1 MSRWRWARGSTF
13 FEKPHEARRFRVR
26 LKPWDETSLTSR
38 IHIVGIGDDGLDGLT
53 GYARQLID
61 KAVILIGH
69 ASLLDKIPESDAQRL
84 QAGGTLDELKCQI
97 AELPEQPAVL
107 LAGGD
112 PLFYGIARYLT
123 ETFGKDRFEV
133 VPHVSSMQL
142 AFARVK
148 ESWDDAY
155 LSNLANQPLDRVVDS
170 IRTADRV
177 GLFTTESI
185 SPSVVAEALLD
196 RRIDYFTA
204 YVCENLGTPDETVT
218 QGDLPSIREQTFSP
232 MNVMVLVRYQGA
244 ADRPSGSNQRRLF
257 GNPDDLF
264 LQSRPKRGLLTPC
277 EVRCIALAEMDLTS
291 TSTVWDVGAGSGSL
305 AIEAASIATKG
316 KVFAIEM
323 DAEDY
328 GVMIENA
335 KMFDVPSLVPVHGQA
350 PSAWKELPTPDAI
363 FVGGSGRMVPELVAA
378 AIARLG
384 IGGRIVVNVS
394 SPDNLVAVQAK
405 IDAAGLRSDVRM
417 INIARGQYQLDR
429 IRFDALNPT
438 FLVLGRK

>member
-1 MSRWRWARGSTF
+1 MTA
-13 FEKPHEARRFRVR
+13 
-26 LKPWDETSLTSR
+26 R
-38 IHIVGIGDDGLDGLT
+38 IHIVGIGDDGLEGLT
-53 GYARQLID
+53 GHARQLVQQ
-61 KAVILIGH
+61 AEVLIST
-69 ASLLDKIPESDAQRL
+69 ASMLAKVPDSSAERIEV
-84 QAGGTLDELKCQI
+84 AGDLEELKQTI
-97 AELPEQPAVL
+97 VG
-107 LAGGD
+107 LADRPTVMLASGD

-123 ETFGKDRFEV
+123 DTFGKEQFEV

-155 LSNLANQPLDRVVDS
+155 LSNLATQSLDRVVDS
-170 IRTADRV
+170 VRTAERV

-185 SPSVVAEALLD
+185 SPSVIAEALLD

-218 QGDLPSIREQTFSP
+218 HGDLESIRDQSFAA
-232 MNVMVLVRYQGA
+232 MNVMILVRRQGA
-244 ADRPSGSNQRRLF
+244 ADRPSGSEQRRLF

-264 LQSRPKRGLLTPC
+264 LQSRPKRGLLTPS
-277 EVRCIALAEMDLTS
+277 EVRCIALAELDLTRES
-291 TSTVWDVGAGSGSL
+291 IVWDVGAGSGSL
-305 AIEAASIATKG
+305 AIEAASIANRG

-328 GVMIENA
+328 GLMIDNA
-335 KMFDVPSLVPVHGQA
+335 KMFEVPSLVPVHGQA
-350 PSAWKELPTPDAI
+350 PEAWKDLPDPNAI
-363 FVGGSGRMVPELVAA
+363 FVGGTGRMVPDLVAA
-378 AIARLG
+378 ALQRLSQ
-384 IGGRIVVNVS
+384 GGRIVVNVS

-405 IDAAGLRSDVRM
+405 IEAGGLRSDVRM

-429 IRFDALNPT
+429 VRFDALNPT

>member
-1 MSRWRWARGSTF
+1 MT
-13 FEKPHEARRFRVR
+13 P
-26 LKPWDETSLTSR
+26 R
-38 IHIVGIGDDGLDGLT
+38 IHIVGIGDDGIDGLT
-53 GYARQLID
+53 LHARQLID
-61 KAVILIGH
+61 QAEVLIGP
-69 ASLLDKIPESDAQRL
+69 ASLLQKVPPSKARHV
-84 QAGGTLDELKCQI
+84 AVGGDLEELKRAI
-97 AELPEQPAVL
+97 AELKDRRAVM

-123 ETFGKDRFEV
+123 DTFGKERFEV

-155 LSNLANQPLDRVVDS
+155 LSNLATQSLDRVVDS
-170 IRTADRV
+170 VRTAERV
-177 GLFTTESI
+177 GLFTTETI
-185 SPSVVAEALLD
+185 SPAVVAEALLD

-218 QGDLPSIREQTFSP
+218 QGDLRSIREQSFGP
-232 MNVMVLVRYQGA
+232 MNVMVLVRRHGA
-244 ADRPSGSNQRRLF
+244 ADRPSGSERRRLF

-264 LQSRPKRGLLTPC
+264 LQSRPKRGLLTPA
-277 EVRCIALAEMDLTS
+277 EVRCIALAELDLSPTS
-291 TSTVWDVGAGSGSL
+291 IVWDVGAGSGSL
-305 AIEAASIATKG
+305 AIEAAGIAVKG
-316 KVFAIEM
+316 RVFAIEM

-328 GVMIENA
+328 GLMIENA

-350 PSAWKELPTPDAI
+350 PQAWRDLPDPDSI
-363 FVGGSGRMVPELVAA
+363 FVGGSGRMVPDLVGEAVQ
-378 AIARLG
+378 RLKT
-384 IGGRIVVNVS
+384 GGSIVVNVS

-405 IDAAGLRSDVRM
+405 LDRAKLRTDVRM

-429 IRFDALNPT
+429 VRFDALNPT